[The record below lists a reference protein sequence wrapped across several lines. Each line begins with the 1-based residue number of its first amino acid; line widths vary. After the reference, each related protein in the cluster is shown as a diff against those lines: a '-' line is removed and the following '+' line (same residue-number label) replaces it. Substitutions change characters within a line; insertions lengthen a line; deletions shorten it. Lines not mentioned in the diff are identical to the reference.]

1 MPIPRPILRRKPLPK
16 QAPPAVLNQRLRQQQ
31 RLVTTP
37 GFAARVR
44 VQGPGRPA
52 AMVPIAVAALLGCVG
67 GVGVFLGW
75 LQASWMLAAGGAV
88 AAAAGV
94 VMGRRAMRPPVADT
108 LGMAAIDE
116 GDAAR
121 LDAVVERCAPEL
133 PDAAVEALTQLAAT
147 LGRMAPQLR
156 GRPPGP
162 PWRTEDSLFIGELL
176 RRYVPDSLQRYLEI
190 PAAQRPAV
198 RLDDG
203 RTPAQALSAQLDGLA
218 QELAERETLLAQAS
232 SEALALQGAFLEARR
247 KG

>member
-1 MPIPRPILRRKPLPK
+1 M
-16 QAPPAVLNQRLRQQQ
+16 LNQRLRQQQ
-31 RLVTTP
+31 RLVASP

-44 VQGPGRPA
+44 VQGSRRPT
-52 AMVPIAVAALLGCVG
+52 AMAPIAAAALVGCVG

-75 LQASWMLAAGGAV
+75 LQASWMLATGSAV
-88 AAAAGV
+88 AAAAGAWL
-94 VMGRRAMRPPVADT
+94 GRRAMRPPVADT
-108 LGMAAIDE
+108 LGMGALDE

-133 PDAAVEALTQLAAT
+133 PDAAVEALTRLAAT

-162 PWRTEDSLFIGELL
+162 PWRAEDSLFIGELL

-203 RTPAQALSAQLDGLA
+203 RTPAQALTAQLDGLA
-218 QELAERETLLAQAS
+218 QELADREKLLAQAS
-232 SEALALQGAFLEARR
+232 SQALALQGAFLEARR

>member
-108 LGMAAIDE
+108 PGMAVIDE

-147 LGRMAPQLR
+147 LGRMA
-156 GRPPGP
+156 
-162 PWRTEDSLFIGELL
+162 
-176 RRYVPDSLQRYLEI
+176 
-190 PAAQRPAV
+190 
-198 RLDDG
+198 
-203 RTPAQALSAQLDGLA
+203 
-218 QELAERETLLAQAS
+218 
-232 SEALALQGAFLEARR
+232 RR
-247 KG
+247 KIPRAIPRKMNSCITARPSASQKPRNAKLPKDSPGFFH

>member
-1 MPIPRPILRRKPLPK
+1 M
-16 QAPPAVLNQRLRQQQ
+16 LNQRLRQQQ
-31 RLVTTP
+31 RLVASP

-44 VQGPGRPA
+44 AHGPGRPA
-52 AMVPIAVAALLGCVG
+52 AMVPIAAAALLGCVG

-88 AAAAGV
+88 AASAGAWL
-94 VMGRRAMRPPVADT
+94 GRRAMRPPVADT
-108 LGMAAIDE
+108 LGMAALDE

-133 PDAAVEALTQLAAT
+133 PEAAVETLAQLAAT

-156 GRPPGP
+156 GRQPGP

-198 RLDDG
+198 RLADG

-218 QELAERETLLAQAS
+218 QELADREQLLARAS